1 MIIVCD
7 LMVHIDLIDDLK
19 RKLLELDHYTVPMK
33 YPCNLLGNTNPTN
46 CEIQEVVIQN
56 PEQVSTSKCTDIVF
70 KILYSTYNKSY
81 PDNYVYSDTQ

>member
-1 MIIVCD
+1 MPEFSSSKLISNRFHFDNKKGDTGISYYMIIVCD

-46 CEIQEVVIQN
+46 CEIQEVVI
-56 PEQVSTSKCTDIVF
+56 
-70 KILYSTYNKSY
+70 
-81 PDNYVYSDTQ
+81 